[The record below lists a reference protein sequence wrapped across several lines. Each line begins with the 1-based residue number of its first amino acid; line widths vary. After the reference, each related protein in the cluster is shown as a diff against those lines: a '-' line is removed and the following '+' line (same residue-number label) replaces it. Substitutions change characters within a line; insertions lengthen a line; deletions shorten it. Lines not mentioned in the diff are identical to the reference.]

1 MKLSNIS
8 NNILNQIFSFGV
20 RSFTDILI
28 VILIARYSK
37 IENLGLYSFAIS
49 FSLIARLILDMGI
62 GMYLVREISKY
73 KTSVRKYVGN
83 TLSIFFLVSPLIFI
97 ISGLIIFYSVDDSI
111 KVLAVLLTL
120 LGFISVSF
128 TSIFHSVFLAFSKLK
143 HQSYSIVSQEFIYLI
158 SSFIILYNK
167 LDFIYIFYA
176 YFLARLIS
184 LIISIILFTRNI
196 DKIEIEF
203 DLIFIKKIVK
213 ECSPFFLNFILTAI
227 YARGVIIFI
236 SYSLG
241 DYSTGLYE
249 VAFLISMKGIVC
261 VQIFSKSIFPRL
273 SELYKNRNEL
283 SFNQLS
289 KNVLKVSYLLSF
301 FLFIFIYFGAELIID
316 LFFDF
321 NIYFESIQLTKILC
335 VALFLKVFATSLTD
349 ILTTSF
355 KQELRTK
362 AVGFGA
368 IISLLA
374 LFVLVPIFNLNG
386 AVYSVVITEF
396 TIVFFSLLYSSVYI
410 RKLAIRLIFTNSIII
425 IIIIIIFN
433 LIEIPYVLIIA
444 TSLVLFILL
453 SSFFKSFTF
462 KDLINLKNEI

>member
-8 NNILNQIFSFGV
+8 NNILNQILSFAA
-20 RSFTDILI
+20 RSITDILV
-28 VILIARYSK
+28 VILVARYSK

-62 GMYLVREISKY
+62 GMYLVREISKH
-73 KTSVRKYVGN
+73 KTSLKKYVGN
-83 TLSIFFLVSPLIFI
+83 TISIFLIISPLVLIV
-97 ISGLIIFYSVDDSI
+97 SGLIIFYSVDDSI
-111 KVLAVLLTL
+111 KILAVLLTL

-143 HQSYSIVSQEFIYLI
+143 YQSYSIVSQEFIYLI
-158 SSFIILYNK
+158 SSFVILYNK
-167 LDFIYIFYA
+167 LDFINIFYA
-176 YFLARLIS
+176 YFAARLFS

-196 DKIEIEF
+196 DKIEIEL
-203 DLIFIKKIVK
+203 DLVFIKKIIK

-241 DYSTGLYE
+241 DYSTGLFE

-273 SELYKNRNEL
+273 SELYKNRDEL

-289 KNVLKVSYLLSF
+289 KSILKVSYILSF
-301 FLFIFIYFGAELIID
+301 FLVILIYFGTELIIN

-321 NIYFESIQLTKILC
+321 NTYFESIQLTKILC
-335 VALFLKVFATSLTD
+335 IALFFKVFATSLTD

-368 IISLLA
+368 IVSFLA
-374 LFVLVPIFNLNG
+374 LFVLIPIFDLRG
-386 AVYSVVITEF
+386 AAYSVVFTEF
-396 TIVFFSLLYSSVYI
+396 TIVFFSLLYSTLYI
-410 RKLAIRLIFTNSIII
+410 RKLALSLMFTNSIII
-425 IIIIIIFN
+425 IIIIIIFKF
-433 LIEIPYVLIIA
+433 IEVPYVVIIA
-444 TSLVLFILL
+444 SSLVLFILL
-453 SSFFKSFTF
+453 SSIFKSFTF
-462 KDLINLKNEI
+462 KDFNNLKNEI